1 MSESRTQPCVESST
15 LARNRNQWAP
25 KAAAII
31 IILAGVAAYHNSL
44 QGEFMF
50 DDNGSIE
57 DNPTIRSLWPIWKV
71 LSPPGDWQAIQ
82 NRPVVNLSLAINYA
96 IGELDVRGYHVFNLI
111 VHILA
116 ALTLFGIIRRT
127 LHLSAMPGHIS
138 GAATPLA
145 LAAALIWTVHP
156 LTTEA
161 VAYIIQRTESLMGL
175 FYLLTLYCMI
185 RGAGVARPFWWY
197 VTAVV
202 ACALGMG
209 CKEVMV
215 TAPLIVLLY
224 DRLFL
229 ARSFK
234 DLFHR
239 RWPLYI
245 GLAATWVLLAALV
258 IPTGG
263 RGDTAGLGYWVVVRY
278 YALAQCIAITR
289 YLGLCFWPHPL
300 IVDYG
305 FCPTSTLAQAGPYA
319 ILIALL
325 LVATVR
331 SLRDR
336 PCQGFLGVWFFAI
349 LAPSSS
355 VVPLLAQAAAEK
367 RMYLP
372 LAAVVTGVVIFV
384 YGLGRRLLV
393 RLHPAVGLRKIV
405 GGLLAVALTGA
416 VVVILGFLTVRR
428 NYDYRSNSTIWHDTV
443 DKLPTNCRA
452 WVNRGAVYLLDG
464 KLDQA
469 ISDFTKA
476 IELKDEYAEAY
487 FNRGSTYR
495 MKGDYNTMKSDYNK
509 ALGDLT
515 KAIELKHE
523 FAGAYNERALVYFH
537 KRKYKSAWADINAA
551 KALGYKVNPEFLE
564 ALRKASARN

>member
-1 MSESRTQPCVESST
+1 MSESRTQPRVASSSP
-15 LARNRNQWAP
+15 ARNRNQWAP
-25 KAAAII
+25 RAAAII
-31 IILAGVAAYHNSL
+31 IILAGVAAYHNSF
-44 QGEFMF
+44 QGEFIF

-57 DNPTIRSLWPIWKV
+57 DNPTIRSLWPIWTV
-71 LSPPGDWQAIQ
+71 LSPPGGWQAIQ

-96 IGELDVRGYHVFNLI
+96 IGGLDVRGYHVFNLI

-127 LHLSAMPGHIS
+127 LHLPAMPGHIS
-138 GAATPLA
+138 GAAMPLA
-145 LAAALIWTVHP
+145 LAVALIWTVHP
-156 LTTEA
+156 LATES
-161 VAYIIQRTESLMGL
+161 VSYIIQRTESLKGL

-185 RGAGVARPFWWY
+185 RGAGVARPLWWY

-215 TAPLIVLLY
+215 SAPLIVLLY
-224 DRLFL
+224 DRVFL
-229 ARSFK
+229 TRSFK
-234 DLFHR
+234 DLFRR
-239 RWPLYI
+239 RWRLYI
-245 GLAATWVLLAALV
+245 PLAATWLLLAALV

-263 RGDTAGLGYWVVVRY
+263 RGDTAGLGYWVVVCY

-289 YLGLCFWPHPL
+289 YLGLCFRPHPL

-305 FCPTSTLAQAGPYA
+305 FCPASTLAQAGPYA

-336 PCQGFLGVWFFAI
+336 PWQGFLGVWFFAI

-355 VVPLLAQAAAEK
+355 IVPLLAQAAAEK

-372 LAAVVTGVVIFV
+372 LAAVVAGVVIFV
-384 YGLGRRLLV
+384 YDLGRRRLV
-393 RLHPAVGLRKIV
+393 RLCPAAGLRKTV
-405 GGLLAVALTGA
+405 GWLLAVALTGA

-428 NYDYRSNSTIWHDTV
+428 NCDYRSNSTIWHDTV

-452 WVNRGAVYLLDG
+452 WVNRGAVYILDG
-464 KLDQA
+464 RLDQA

-476 IELKDEYAEAY
+476 IELKDEYAEAH

-495 MKGDYNTMKSDYNK
+495 MKGDFDT
-509 ALGDLT
+509 AIGDLT
-515 KAIELKHE
+515 RAIELNPKL
-523 FAGAYNERALVYFH
+523 AMAYSERALVYFN
-537 KRKYKSAWADINAA
+537 KRNFDRARGDVRAA
-551 KALGYKVNPEFLE
+551 QALGYEVPHGFLE
-564 ALRKASARN
+564 ALRKASAEN